1 MKSTF
6 SIKKLI
12 MIFLIIIIVALI
24 IDYYN
29 VMYPISKNFNYNFL
43 NILINSLV
51 VIFVF
56 LLTYYMIDK
65 QTLEKTKRIENNK
78 RNTLRIL
85 LMQVKKRM

>member
-29 VMYPISKNFNYNFL
+29 VMYPISKNFN
-43 NILINSLV
+43 
-51 VIFVF
+51 
-56 LLTYYMIDK
+56 
-65 QTLEKTKRIENNK
+65 
-78 RNTLRIL
+78 
-85 LMQVKKRM
+85 

>member
-29 VMYPISKNFNYNFL
+29 VMYPISKNFNYNFFKYTYQFFCC
-43 NILINSLV
+43 NFCISTN
-51 VIFVF
+51 
-56 LLTYYMIDK
+56 LLYD
-65 QTLEKTKRIENNK
+65 
-78 RNTLRIL
+78 
-85 LMQVKKRM
+85 